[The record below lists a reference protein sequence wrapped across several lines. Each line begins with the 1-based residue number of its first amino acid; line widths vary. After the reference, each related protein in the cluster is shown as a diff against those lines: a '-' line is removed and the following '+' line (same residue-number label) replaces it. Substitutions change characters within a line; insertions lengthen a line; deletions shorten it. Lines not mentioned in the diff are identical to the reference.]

1 MAACQ
6 YCGGEG
12 CNCPGNPMCD
22 KCREKYEAINRNIYL
37 TEEQKFIEFQKLHVN
52 KQQTQ

>member
-12 CNCPGNPMCD
+12 CNCGIPMCD
-22 KCREKYEAINRNIYL
+22 ACRLKHEEIIRNIHL
-37 TEEQKFIEFQKLHVN
+37 TEEQKEIELQKLHVN
-52 KQQTQ
+52 KQQA